1 MNRNKKMKKTTIV
14 IGILL
19 VTSSLC
25 LGQLQSSYNPFSS
38 AVEETAKI
46 KSENDKEI
54 SQLNSRI
61 NQLKTLDLEIEK
73 DLKTCNEQIELLKNE
88 HPKGEFEKEDD
99 YKRRIREREYII
111 ENEKAALKTKLSKK
125 SRLERDIEIR
135 KNKIKGFEVP
145 QDLSIPSDT
154 LWIASIGSYD
164 SEKEQFSIV
173 VNSENFVVN
182 IPIEKARNFKEN
194 YKSQPI
200 HKYKSDFW
208 CFYNNSYYRLH
219 QYSTIRIS
227 GRDYATIKIGDNW
240 WMAENLGFKDLNSI
254 RYLTLPE
261 GWKIPSVE
269 DWKDLLTY
277 YSYNKSNKRIFM
289 NGGDLGIN
297 FPYYNSYI
305 NDFLTRQGEYLTAT
319 SGTQCMMD
327 KGGVGIV
334 NVSPSVVQ
342 YGEKKYFKFGVR
354 LVKTTT
360 DRIENTPVNE
370 EAKVKQADSNL
381 PKLNV
386 SEKRGILTING
397 QGFRFLKMNLGSK
410 YLPWNVNDIVID
422 GKSDFTFE
430 EAKVIADLI
439 DGWRLPTQ
447 HEYKRMLTYLGGN
460 TGSIKTHVSPMAYRM
475 FTRKSIFNATTDVY
489 YWTATSEN
497 NDESNPRAFVW
508 GAINKEITRAS
519 LNKTS
524 THKLRLVKE

>member
-182 IPIEKARNFKEN
+182 IPIEKAPNFKEN

-208 CFYNNSYYRLH
+208 CFYNSSYYRLH

-227 GRDYATIKIGDNW
+227 GRDYPTIKIGDNW

-254 RYLTLPE
+254 RYLTMPD
-261 GWKIPSVE
+261 GWAIPSVD
-269 DWKDLLTY
+269 DWKELLAY
-277 YSYNKSNKRIFM
+277 YSYNKSSREIFM

-334 NVSPSVVQ
+334 NVAPSIVQ

-354 LVKTTT
+354 LVRTTT
-360 DRIENTPVNE
+360 DRIDNTPVKE

-381 PKLNV
+381 PKLKV
-386 SEKRGILTING
+386 VEKSYTI
-397 QGFRFLKMNLGSK
+397 K
-410 YLPWNVNDIVID
+410 ID
-422 GKSDFTFE
+422 GKVYRKIKIVGGSWMLDDIVFNGKNIYTYE
-430 EAKVIADLI
+430 EAKQIADRI
-439 DGWRLPTQ
+439 DGYRIPTNYEWGKLL
-447 HEYKRMLTYLGGN
+447 EYMGGEAN
-460 TGSIKTHVSPMAYRM
+460 KPTFKS
-475 FTRKSIFNATTDVY
+475 FTKKSFFNAAKDCG
-489 YWTATSEN
+489 YWSNSNYKGQEEKKWIVGTWWKVVQRYAYKNS
-497 NDESNPRAFVW
+497 DEMR
-508 GAINKEITRAS
+508 
-519 LNKTS
+519 
-524 THKLRLVKE
+524 LRLIKE